1 MFSVSAH
8 EHTAV
13 EVSGF
18 EPFIIG
24 VNSRVL
30 WDMEAQH
37 SFIV

>member
-1 MFSVSAH
+1 MMFLPPVMFSVSAH
-8 EHTAV
+8 GHMAV

-30 WDMEAQH
+30 
-37 SFIV
+37 